1 MRMDYPRHIVYDTD
15 PRRTFDHLDIPCYKK
30 LVPLSVKGRLFP
42 AFPVQIVQYVEGY
55 AWSIDVDDAH
65 HAMHRGTEFL
75 RRIGVLLPRE
85 KIRCPDAFETHIVY
99 DIVRD
104 PEDPRRQSV
113 LDEIPAGRQRMK
125 EKRALTKLGLPLPEE
140 LVDLLHDFVW
150 PVDRRRKY

>member
-1 MRMDYPRHIVYDTD
+1 
-15 PRRTFDHLDIPCYKK
+15 
-30 LVPLSVKGRLFP
+30 
-42 AFPVQIVQYVEGY
+42 
-55 AWSIDVDDAH
+55 
-65 HAMHRGTEFL
+65 MHRGTEFL

-99 DIVRD
+99 DIVKD